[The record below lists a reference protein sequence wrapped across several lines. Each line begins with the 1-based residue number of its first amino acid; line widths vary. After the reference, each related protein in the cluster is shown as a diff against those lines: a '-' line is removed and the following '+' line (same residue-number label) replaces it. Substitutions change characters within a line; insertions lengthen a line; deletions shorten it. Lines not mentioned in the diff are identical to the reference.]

1 MHSLPVKTTHFLI
14 PEFLVQFFVSC
25 HPGVWPGNEFSG
37 SVYPSFFCILRETL
51 LSPWLLKAYGRGK
64 LRKVQMN

>member
-1 MHSLPVKTTHFLI
+1 MHSLPVKTTHLLI

-37 SVYPSFFCILRETL
+37 SVYHSFFCILRETL